1 MGEQNVGRTAMA
13 VVNILLV
20 EDDDVDVMAVKRAFR
35 NLKIANPLYEAK
47 DGLEALEML
56 RGTGGQSP
64 LPRPI
69 VVLLDLNMP
78 RMGGLE
84 FLDELRKDPELHRCI
99 VFVMTTSAAE
109 EDRVRAYDRN
119 VAGYVLKH
127 SPGRS
132 FMDAVSMLEHYWRV
146 VELPDVP

>member
-1 MGEQNVGRTAMA
+1 MA

-35 NLKIANPLYEAK
+35 ELKIANPLFEAR
-47 DGLEALEML
+47 DGVEALEML
-56 RGTGGQSP
+56 RGAGGRAP
-64 LPRPI
+64 LPHPLVI
-69 VVLLDLNMP
+69 LLDLNMP

-84 FLDELRKDPELHRCI
+84 FLDELRKDAELHRSI

-127 SPGRS
+127 SPGHS
-132 FMDAVSMLEHYWRV
+132 FMDAISMIEHYWRV
-146 VELPDVP
+146 VELPDRP